1 MHTQPGRSLRHGAWP
16 AAILAGPSSERD
28 DPQWTLHMGETGA
41 ARSKRIYRG
50 GESSGSGGWRRRRR
64 REREVHG
71 APRAPRFAWPRS
83 SVSRAKAAGA
93 PPHWTNC
100 ATFMLLGSF
109 SLYFTT
115 RQSSIF
121 FPRSPRPF
129 WRTLNTRVEINDSF
143 FVRLFRGLRLS
154 LRLVWRGIRWKLT
167 RRYVECT
174 ILFRFYLQ
182 ISWRQIYAKDLEVN

>member
-1 MHTQPGRSLRHGAWP
+1 MHTQPGWGTVRGRLPFSRGLVPSETTRSGRCIWAKRVQRVRS
-16 AAILAGPSSERD
+16 AYI
-28 DPQWTLHMGETGA
+28 GEENRV
-41 ARSKRIYRG
+41 ARGDG
-50 GESSGSGGWRRRRR
+50 GGKEA
-64 REREVHG
+64 REVHG

-121 FPRSPRPF
+121 FPRSLRSF
-129 WRTLNTRVEINDSF
+129 WRTLNTRVEINDS
-143 FVRLFRGLRLS
+143 LICS
-154 LRLVWRGIRWKLT
+154 LRWEVWGWAW
-167 RRYVECT
+167 V
-174 ILFRFYLQ
+174 
-182 ISWRQIYAKDLEVN
+182 